1 MSCDKRRYQAR
12 NSRKD
17 APIAPTGGKNAAAD
31 GYSIRD
37 REPFKRK
44 RDLYSWSDNSDI
56 APGLRDEREAV
67 FDSYMMD

>member
-12 NSRKD
+12 QSRKD

-37 REPFKRK
+37 RQPLERK
-44 RDLYSWSDNSDI
+44 DDLYPWSKNRDI
-56 APGLRDEREAV
+56 APGLRDEREAA
-67 FDSYMMD
+67 FDSYLMD